1 MNGSSDLNLFAFLIQ
16 LLVTAGITGWVYK
29 VLKTS
34 FGNTIDDLRKQIE
47 ALKLEIEKLK
57 ESENKWYKKYHKLL
71 LVYEKNYCKSKDCKV
86 HNEVQKHLSEEGEL

>member
-1 MNGSSDLNLFAFLIQ
+1 MEDNEMNLFAFLIQ

-47 ALKLEIEKLK
+47 NLKAEIEKLK

-71 LVYEKNYCKSKDCKV
+71 LVYEKNYCKSKDCKL
-86 HNEVQKHLSEEGEL
+86 HTEVQNHLAEEGEL